1 MKQFLRLSDG
11 QWPFTEMDLDHA
23 ISTPNPKFKPNETE
37 YVEPRQWAK
46 PALNEVLE
54 EAVEVKPVLID
65 GVWTQQWSVVAL
77 YSTQAEIDAA
87 EAAHIADLAAKAKQA
102 AIDAIEATFSESVK
116 AITAGYSEDEIKTW
130 DKQLSEATA
139 FTANSTASTP
149 FLDSLRGVTGDVKA
163 DLVGKVLANAN
174 SYSAALGTALG
185 NKQKAIK
192 DLGVAK

>member
-1 MKQFLRLSDG
+1 MKKFLRLIDE
-11 QWPFTEMDLDHA
+11 QWPFTEADLDPLMKIPSRH
-23 ISTPNPKFKPNETE
+23 FKPNETE

-46 PALNEVLE
+46 PVLNEVIE

-65 GVWTQQWSVVAL
+65 GVWTQQWAVVPL
-77 YSTQAEIDAA
+77 YSTQAETDAA
-87 EAAHIADLAAKAKQA
+87 QAAHIADLAAKATQA

-149 FLDSLRGVTGDVKA
+149 FLDSLRGVTGNVKA

-185 NKQKAIK
+185 KKQKAIK
-192 DLGVAK
+192 DLGAAK